1 VTKTAAFKVTA
12 RHSASTIQVAGS
24 IPITF
29 ADWNIGN
36 PSFGGVVTTEDN
48 GVLEFALNFTQG

>member
-1 VTKTAAFKVTA
+1 VTRAVTLEVTG
-12 RHSASTIQVAGS
+12 RYTGSQVQVAGS

-36 PSFGGVVTTEDN
+36 PSFGPVSTEDH
-48 GVLEFALNFTQG
+48 GVLEFALNFDRA